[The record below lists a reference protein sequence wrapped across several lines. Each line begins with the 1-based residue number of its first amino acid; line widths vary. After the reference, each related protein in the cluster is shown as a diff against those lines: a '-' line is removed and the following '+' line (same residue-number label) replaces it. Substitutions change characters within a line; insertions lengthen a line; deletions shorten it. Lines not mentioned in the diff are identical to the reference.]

1 MRILFVLQSIGIG
14 GSMTSLINLMTLL
27 KKNNEVKFEVLFMD
41 PYGELFEDAKKVANV
56 CKRDMM
62 LEASTINRKKII
74 DMKLYDT
81 LFLRLILVLEGK
93 LKKVASNE
101 IGFQKAAKKYDN
113 KYDCVIAYQESIATN
128 FAIKIK
134 AKKHIA
140 WVHNDYE
147 NIKKIYKNEAKLTA
161 VYDLYNK
168 IICVSKSGSE
178 KFKKLS
184 KIKESKISYIYNT
197 LLVNELKKKSLVN
210 LKDILIEEQNDIL
223 YNALNF
229 NGLKL
234 VSSGRFVEQKRF
246 DRVVE
251 VASILRDQGYKFKWF
266 IIGTGEL
273 FDNIL
278 SKIKNKNLEEY
289 IYLTGKLTNP
299 FPVVKICDFFVLTS
313 DFEAHPMVANEAL
326 IVGTPVITTNFE
338 SAHEVIAN
346 ELNGII
352 CDMNSN
358 SIAKAILK
366 MINNKN
372 LHKRI
377 QENVNNFNYLN
388 NQIIAQVMDII
399 LS

>member
-27 KKNNEVKFEVLFMD
+27 KKNSEFKFEVLFMD
-41 PYGELFEDAKKVANV
+41 PYGELFENAKKVTDV
-56 CKRDMM
+56 CKRDVM
-62 LEASTINRKKII
+62 LEASTMNRKKII
-74 DMKLYDT
+74 NMRLYDT
-81 LFLRLILVLEGK
+81 LFLRLILALEGK

-113 KYDCVIAYQESIATN
+113 KYDCIIAYQESIATN

-147 NIKKIYKNEAKLTA
+147 NIKKIYKNEDKLTA

-178 KFKKLS
+178 NFKKLS

-210 LKDILIEEQNDIL
+210 LKDILIEEQNDAL

-266 IIGTGEL
+266 IIGAGEL
-273 FDNIL
+273 FDNIFF
-278 SKIKNKNLEEY
+278 KIKNKNLEEY

-299 FPVVKICDFFVLTS
+299 FPIVKICNFFVLTS

-338 SAHEVIAN
+338 SAHEVITN
-346 ELNGII
+346 ELNGLI
-352 CDMNSN
+352 CEMNSN

-366 MINNKN
+366 VINNEN